1 MLSVLVQGRLTADPR
16 TREASNGNPY
26 TTAQLA
32 CETDG
37 GSVLV
42 GVIAFAAAG
51 ERLAALRKGES
62 LAVSGTAK
70 LTTWEK
76 SGEQHC
82 GLSVTA
88 AEVLTVYVGRQRR
101 SRSSAPGEAEHGRAA

>member
-1 MLSVLVQGRLTADPR
+1 MLSVLVQGRLTTGPR
-16 TREASNGNPY
+16 TREAANGNAF

-32 CETDG
+32 CDTDG

-42 GVIAFAAAG
+42 SVIAFGVAG
-51 ERLAALRKGES
+51 ERLAELRKGES
-62 LAVSGTAK
+62 VAASGNAK

-76 SGEQHC
+76 SGEQHS

-88 AEVLTVYVGRQRR
+88 AEVLSVYVSRQRR
-101 SRSSAPGEAEHGRAA
+101 KSAAAQEDDHERVAT